1 MVFNNW
7 ILPIL
12 IGVVASYVLLSILY
26 NNPYIKSKFM
36 NLGTNIYLQK
46 VQPNIINVNTC
57 DILTRKIV
65 SKDNNDNNTAQIL
78 YDNTILPF
86 NKHVRVKKCKI
97 TNI

>member
-1 MVFNNW
+1 MVFKDW
-7 ILPIL
+7 SLPIL

-46 VQPNIINVNTC
+46 VQPNIININTC
-57 DILTRKIV
+57 DILSRKI
-65 SKDNNDNNTAQIL
+65 DNKDNNTAQFL

-86 NKHVRVKKCKI
+86 NKYVRVKNCKI